1 MLSKYSH
8 QKKSIMQTLKPP
20 RYLPVMPISL
30 YLWSIPLRTGTK
42 SQEHHSRLPKVNWR
56 GYCMV
61 GQPHPQVYSPYS
73 SNSHHPGHLLQVS
86 VWWQGLP
93 CLDCT
98 QILQKKDRKCP
109 LVIPYTLVRRPWQV
123 LIYLVPINK
132 ELFMMHHYY
141 QGTRV
146 KSNHLL
152 PFLFLPFACLPY
164 PLPPHPV
171 FSHVHT
177 LLSSLSII

>member
-1 MLSKYSH
+1 
-8 QKKSIMQTLKPP
+8 
-20 RYLPVMPISL
+20 MPISL

-42 SQEHHSRLPKVNWR
+42 SQEHHRGYCTR

-73 SNSHHPGHLLQVS
+73 SIGHHLGHLLQVS

-98 QILQKKDRKCP
+98 QILQKNDRKCP

-152 PFLFLPFACLPY
+152 PFLLLPFACLPY
-164 PLPPHPV
+164 PLPPHPL